1 MDKVI
6 GESTPPPIPETVKVS
21 QEFQITSYSSL
32 NGIGSGKYLASD
44 RFAVDGHDFAVYFY
58 PDGKNADDGGAYVSI
73 FIVLVSEASKN
84 VKALFELG
92 VLDQSGN
99 QKHIVHSHFHTMPE
113 CGPYMLTCSGSMWGG
128 GREWPACAM
137 ATPKILGYKRFLK
150 KTDLETL
157 GYLKDDC
164 LIVNC
169 SVGVVRSEDTHR
181 GT

>member
-113 CGPYMLTCSGSMWGG
+113 CGPYMLTCSGSMWG
-128 GREWPACAM
+128 
-137 ATPKILGYKRFLK
+137 YKRFLK